1 MFKRDKKILWTITQD
16 ELKALI
22 DKILKNKFDV

>member
-1 MFKRDKKILWTITQD
+1 MSKRDKKILWTITQD